1 MKGATIKKL
10 MIDKGLTQAELAK
23 GLGIPPRNLSAAL
36 STEDVRSSLIE
47 GIAQVLGLPVS
58 SIYGEAPASPT
69 ANAVNNSTA
78 IAGNANLLN
87 QQLDK
92 CLDLLKE
99 KDIQVSRFQSEIE
112 TLLDIIKSQSK

>member
-47 GIAQVLGLPVS
+47 GIAQVLSLPVS

-69 ANAVNNSTA
+69 ANAINNSTA

-99 KDIQVSRFQSEIE
+99 KDLQVSRFQSEIE

>member
-1 MKGATIKKL
+1 MKGSELKQAITRCGAK
-10 MIDKGLTQAELAK
+10 QAEVARR
-23 GLGIPPRNLSAAL
+23 LGESQQNFSAAL
-36 STEDVRSSLIE
+36 AVEDVRSSLIE
-47 GIAQVLGLPVS
+47 RVAVALEMPVS
-58 SIYGEAPASPT
+58 FFYGEGGGPS
-69 ANAVNNSTA
+69 ANAFNNSTA